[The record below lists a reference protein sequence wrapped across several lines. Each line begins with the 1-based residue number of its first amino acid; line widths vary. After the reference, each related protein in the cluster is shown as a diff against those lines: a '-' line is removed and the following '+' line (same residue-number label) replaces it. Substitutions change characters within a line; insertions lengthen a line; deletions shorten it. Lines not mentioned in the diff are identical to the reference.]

1 MDTTQ
6 QKKVSDLVADF
17 LEAKGIK
24 HVFGIIGAG
33 NAHLFDSIHSKG
45 YTEIICVHHEQAAC
59 MAIQTYYRTTGNIS
73 AALLT
78 TGAGST
84 NGVTGVV
91 SAWADSIPGL
101 IISGNEH
108 SKYIETHKDLRMWGV
123 QGYDSSLMVAKV
135 TKYHGRVLEPENVN
149 YELDKSLHIA
159 THDRPGPI
167 WLDIPMNIQ
176 SSFIDPAKLKK
187 FDAAELPKINI
198 QTGSELDKSV
208 DAVIAAFKKAKR
220 PVIWL
225 GHGIKLGGGE
235 HLIETLLEKT
245 GAPALVTW
253 AGIDMVDSYHPLVYG
268 RAGTYGQRCA
278 NFVVQNCDFLLCIG
292 TRMAISQI
300 GYDITELAREAEIA
314 VVDIDK
320 HELEKYKDRY
330 NSVIAADAKTF
341 IEKLIA
347 KSGAINKSA
356 FSEWV
361 SRCDG
366 YREKYPWFSPAD
378 HPDEDGFINS
388 YQFIDRLNHHLKPNQ
403 IITTDMGTALL
414 SGHQTL
420 KIKKGQRLMTSTGLG
435 EMGYGLPAAIG
446 ASIATNKGEVM
457 CLNCDGGM
465 MMNLQ
470 ELQTMVH
477 YELPIKLF
485 IFNNDGYLM
494 IKHTQNAL
502 FKGRRAGVDK
512 KTGVTCPDF
521 SALATAFN
529 LPSYQIRTWED
540 FETVIPKVQAH
551 TGAVICE
558 VFMHPQQM
566 FVPKLSLAIQED
578 GSLVSPPLEDLSPLL
593 KREELEENMIAGL
606 HPKSKN
612 LKA

>member
-1 MDTTQ
+1 MSAA
-6 QKKVSDLVADF
+6 KKVSDLIADF
-17 LEAKGIK
+17 LEEKGIK
-24 HVFGIIGAG
+24 HAFGIIGAG
-33 NAHLFDSIHSKG
+33 NAHIFDSIFSKG

-59 MAIQTYYRTTGNIS
+59 MAIQTYYRTTGKIA

-108 SKYIETHKDLRMWGV
+108 SKYIDLHKNLRMWGV
-123 QGYDSSLMVAKV
+123 QGYDSSLMVNKV
-135 TKYHGRVLEPENVN
+135 TKYAGRVLEPEFIR
-149 YELDKSLHIA
+149 YELEKSYSICL
-159 THDRPGPI
+159 DGRPGPC
-167 WLDIPMNIQ
+167 WLDVPMNIQ
-176 SSFIDPAKLKK
+176 SSLIDPEKLKQFNK
-187 FDAAELPKINI
+187 QDLPKLQVESNEEID
-198 QTGSELDKSV
+198 T
-208 DAVIAAFKKAKR
+208 AVAQICTSLQKAKR

-225 GHGIKLGGGE
+225 GHGIKLAGAE
-235 HLIETLLEKT
+235 HLIEKLLNQT
-245 GAPALVTW
+245 SIPALVTW
-253 AGIDMVDSYHPLVYG
+253 AGIDMIDSNHPLLYG

-300 GYDITELAREAEIA
+300 GYDISELAREAEIA
-314 VVDIDK
+314 VVDIDRY
-320 HELEKYKDRY
+320 ELDKYKERY
-330 NSVIAADAKTF
+330 KYTVCSDAKVF
-341 IEKLIA
+341 IEKITE
-347 KSGAINKSA
+347 KSLSFNKELYA
-356 FSEWV
+356 DWV
-361 SRCDG
+361 KKCDS
-366 YREKYPWFSPAD
+366 YRKNYPWFSKTD

-388 YQFIDRLNHHLKPNQ
+388 YQFMDRLNNHLKKDQ
-403 IITTDMGTALL
+403 VITTDMGTALL
-414 SGHQTL
+414 SGHQVL

-446 ASIATNKGEVM
+446 ASVANNKGEVM

-477 YELPIKLF
+477 YNLPIKLF
-485 IFNNDGYLM
+485 VFNNDGYLM
-494 IKHTQNAL
+494 IKHTQAAL

-512 KTGVTCPDF
+512 KTGVSCPNF

-529 LPSYQIRTWED
+529 IPSYQIRTWED
-540 FETVIPKVQAH
+540 FETIIPKVQAH
-551 TGAVICE
+551 EGAVICE
-558 VFMHPQQM
+558 VFMHPNQL

-593 KREELEENMIAGL
+593 PREELERNMLAGMHL
-606 HPKSKN
+606 KSKN
-612 LKA
+612 LKV